1 MFTFCRLG
9 LCQKENRRNAIP
21 VPSVLLETLTHRLS
35 SRDGAWDASDDS
47 AGVSVAAHDF
57 QVFNTTELT
66 TVDREGW
73 MKEKTKGS
81 LLVTQPLLISL
92 QVLGQ
97 SNPLPSGFTW
107 PNLAPLLGLRE
118 PRSEQLFTS
127 NILTPNHMRNRSG
140 LGKSAFL
147 SAHVLVSRRSGDIIR
162 FAFPR
167 EELFFGPLSSHR
179 CSKTSGEVVMLAKRA
194 SMWRTARFVNRATK
208 LCAMAEAYTS
218 CSGKEPG
225 TKTAREMN

>member
-1 MFTFCRLG
+1 MFTFYRLS
-9 LCQKENRRNAIP
+9 LCQKESRCNAIP

-66 TVDREGW
+66 TVDRDGW
-73 MKEKTKGS
+73 MKEQTKGS
-81 LLVTQPLLISL
+81 LPLTQPLLISL

-107 PNLAPLLGLRE
+107 PNLAPLPGLRE

-147 SAHVLVSRRSGDIIR
+147 SAHVLVSQWNGDIIR
-162 FAFPR
+162 FTFLR
-167 EELFFGPLSSHR
+167 EELFWDPSLPTAARRPPARPWRWPSVHPCGGQLHLLTEQQTPCDGWSVHQLR
-179 CSKTSGEVVMLAKRA
+179 WKRA
-194 SMWRTARFVNRATK
+194 
-208 LCAMAEAYTS
+208 
-218 CSGKEPG
+218 GD
-225 TKTAREMN
+225 